1 MRDRKDEQGIADT
14 TRRGFIKHAALGLA
28 ATVSAGALVACAD
41 EAADCAEDTNIGTT
55 VPQKTYAFDLEV
67 DVVVVG
73 AGTGLAGALA
83 AADAGS
89 QVLVLE
95 KAAETGGS
103 TRLSGGVAWIPNN
116 KAMKD
121 KGIEDSRDMALEYAT
136 KNAMGQAAPDVIEAF
151 VDNGPLMEALVA
163 KHTPWEWRT
172 SPILTDY
179 QPEWPG
185 SVLKGRSIE
194 PDEAGEAFK
203 LGPNLIDGMAGGLEA
218 MGGEIRLETP
228 AVSLISREL
237 EDGRREVLGVV
248 AEGPEGPLRVRANQ
262 GVILAAGGYEWD
274 WEMKRH
280 YLRGPSMYTLGA
292 PSNTG
297 DMIRAAQAIGADLR
311 NMNEVWGITVFKE
324 ESAALAEE
332 GKSAGLKGQ
341 IQRRMP
347 GTITVNRYGQRFC
360 NEASSYDSAWRTYF
374 AWDNFGDNGPRNVPA
389 YMISDK
395 KQKPSTE
402 VGVHQAD
409 TLAELAESLGIDVE
423 GLEAT
428 VAEFNAN
435 ALNAEDPIFHRGE
448 SAYDKAYGPTLAPI
462 EKTPFYGVEVA
473 PGDLGTCG
481 GVRVDGQ
488 AQALDAFGRVID
500 RLYASGNCAGVGG
513 PGAGY
518 GGGGGTIGP
527 ALTFAYIAGAK
538 VAALVPLSLPGDEGE
553 VSPAEGES

>member
-1 MRDRKDEQGIADT
+1 MTDRSNTEDT
-14 TRRGFIKHAALGLA
+14 ARASRRRFIQRAAVGAA
-28 ATVSAGALVACAD
+28 ATVAAGALIGCDDDD
-41 EAADCAEDTNIGTT
+41 EKCKDEGGGATGGA
-55 VPQKTYAFDLEV
+55 TYTFDLEV

-73 AGTGLAGALA
+73 SGTGLAGALA

-103 TRLSGGVAWIPNN
+103 TRMSGGVAWIPNN
-116 KAMKD
+116 PVMKAE
-121 KGIEDSRDMALEYAT
+121 GIEDSREMALEYCH
-136 KNAMGQAAPDVIEAF
+136 KNAMGQADDDVIEAF
-151 VDNGPLMEALVA
+151 VDQGPKMAELVQ
-163 KHTPWEWRT
+163 KHTPWVWRK
-172 SPILTDY
+172 SGMLTDY

-185 SVLKGRSIE
+185 SVFKGRSIE

-203 LGPNLIDGMAGGLEA
+203 LGPNLIDGMASGLTA
-218 MGGEIRLETP
+218 LGGEIRLSTP

-237 EDGRREVLGVV
+237 DDGRREVLGVV
-248 AEGPEGPLRVRANQ
+248 AEGADGPLRVRANQ
-262 GVILAAGGYEWD
+262 GVILAAGGFEWD

-280 YLRGPSMYTLGA
+280 FLRGPSMYTLGTV
-292 PSNTG
+292 SNTG
-297 DMIRAAQAIGADLR
+297 DMIRAAQVIGADLR

-324 ESAALAEE
+324 ESAALAE
-332 GKSAGLKGQ
+332 AGEPANLTGQ

-347 GTITVNRYGQRFC
+347 GTITVNRYGERFC

-374 AWDNFGDNGPRNVPA
+374 AWDNFGDNTPRNVPA
-389 YMISDK
+389 FMISDK
-395 KQKPSTE
+395 KQKPNTD

-409 TLAELAESLGIDVE
+409 TLAELAGKLGIDPG

-428 VAEFNAN
+428 VAEFNEH
-435 ALNAEDPIFHRGE
+435 ALNGEDPRFHRGE
-448 SAYDKAYGPTLAPI
+448 SAYDGAYGPTLSPI

-481 GVRVDGQ
+481 GVRVNGS
-488 AQALDAFGRVID
+488 AQALDAFGRVIG
-500 RLYASGNCAGVGG
+500 RLYAAGNNAGVGG

-527 ALTFAYIAGAK
+527 ALTFAYIAGTQ
-538 VAALVPLSLPGDEGE
+538 AATLEPLSLEGDEGGDGG
-553 VSPAEGES
+553 A